1 MKTKQEIA
9 LFTLCLIAV
18 LLSGWILQFDIPQKW
33 KFAFLMALGIAVLML
48 IGRRPKRILL
58 FLLAFTGSLYFAKP
72 LIEHT
77 RYFGLESA
85 VSVSHTDVLALLLLL
100 YFLAQLAV
108 RQAKIYFFPII
119 IVPALAWLAFSSL
132 SLFSAGDGEFVIIQ
146 LINMGKLLMLCWI
159 IANSVENE
167 VDLNWVLTGL
177 MIGMV
182 FQALVGIYQG
192 TTGNPLGLD
201 FLNETTAVHKQEL
214 NQGLVNRVQGTIG
227 HPNSYA
233 MYITTVIPFAWALLF
248 SRISRLFKFL
258 VSITFCL
265 GCVAL
270 ILSLSRAAWISF
282 LAIISIGLVL
292 AVRRKRIIS
301 GAALRIAGATSLLLL
316 GLTFF
321 GPKIILSRLTS
332 SDQGSASSR
341 IKLAQIALDIIKDHP
356 LVGIGLNNYSLVSP
370 EYGGIVIGREY
381 IVHSA
386 FLLIAAETG
395 LIGLAAFI
403 IFLAVLLIKSWR
415 IIIRAPN
422 DTVWVAGVGI
432 FSAYVALV
440 LHSLVDYAL
449 LGSLQLIT
457 QFWLLAGL
465 TAALIQRVDHKEQE
479 GLRVPNVSNAMAR
492 NFHLY

>member
-1 MKTKQEIA
+1 MKTKQEIV
-9 LFTLCLIAV
+9 LFALCLIAI
-18 LLSGWILQFDIPQKW
+18 LLCGWILQLDVPQKW
-33 KFAFLMALGIAVLML
+33 KIAFLMALGTIMLML

-58 FLLAFTGSLYFAKP
+58 FLLALTGSLYFAKA

-77 RYFGLESA
+77 RSFGLESA

-108 RQAKIYFFPII
+108 RHAKIYFFPAI
-119 IVPALAWLAFSSL
+119 IVPAFAWLAFSSL
-132 SLFSAGDGEFVIIQ
+132 AFFSAGDSELIIIQ
-146 LINMGKLLMLCWI
+146 LINMGKLLILCWI

-233 MYITTVIPFAWALLF
+233 MYITTVIPFTWALLF
-248 SRISRLFKFL
+248 SRTSRSFKFL

-270 ILSLSRAAWISF
+270 ILSLSRAAWIS
-282 LAIISIGLVL
+282 LLVIISIGLVM
-292 AVRRKRIIS
+292 AVRRKRIS
-301 GAALRIAGATSLLLL
+301 SSAAIRIAGATSLLLL
-316 GLTFF
+316 GFTLF

-341 IKLAQIALDIIKDHP
+341 IKLAQIALDIIRDHP
-356 LVGIGLNNYSLVSP
+356 LVGVGLNNYSLVSP
-370 EYGGIVIGREY
+370 RYGGIVIGREY

-395 LIGLAAFI
+395 LIGLAAFA
-403 IFLAVLLIKSWR
+403 IFLAVLLIKSWQ

-422 DTVWVAGVGI
+422 DTIWIAGVGI

-479 GLRVPNVSNAMAR
+479 AVRVPNVSNAMMR
-492 NFHLY
+492 NFH